1 METQYKPLIEAL
13 LFISSDPITPKEI
26 KQVVGISEETIVDII
41 NNLSKE
47 YDETGRGFQIRK
59 LGKGYSISTRP
70 EFAEYVRE
78 LCQPK
83 IKQRL
88 TQAALETLAIIA
100 YKQPITRAEIEDI
113 RGVKVEKALITLHK
127 RGLIQE
133 LGRKHTIGTPI
144 IYGTTEQFLQYFDLE
159 DLSQLPDPAEFS
171 LVEKGE
177 LFEET
182 LHSGER
188 EELFEE
194 TLGSDDELSLSLEL
208 SIETTENHFSGDNYL
223 KDNYLKDNYSRDN
236 YSRDNYSKDNYS
248 KDNYSGSTD

>member
-1 METQYKPLIEAL
+1 METQYKALIEAL
-13 LFISSDPITPKEI
+13 LFISSDPISPKEI
-26 KQVVGISEETIVDII
+26 KQVVGISEETIVEII
-41 NNLSKE
+41 NYLSQE

-59 LGKGYSISTRP
+59 LGRGYSFCTRP
-70 EFAEYVRE
+70 EYAEYIRE

-144 IYGTTEQFLQYFDLE
+144 IYGTTQQFLQYFDLE
-159 DLSQLPDPAEFS
+159 DLSQLPSPAELS
-171 LVEKGE
+171 LIEKSE
-177 LFEET
+177 LLEETLNSDEKEQLFEET
-182 LHSGER
+182 LNQDVK
-188 EELFEE
+188 EELLEE
-194 TLGSDDELSLSLEL
+194 KLDLTEKEQFLEDTFSPDNQLSFELSME
-208 SIETTENHFSGDNYL
+208 IAGDH
-223 KDNYLKDNYSRDN
+223 YSD
-236 YSRDNYSKDNYS
+236 
-248 KDNYSGSTD
+248 STD